1 MQALAKEGHT
11 TPTPI
16 QQGAIPPVMEGR
28 DLIGVAQ
35 TGTGKTAA
43 FALPILHKIA
53 TSTREPRR
61 GDCRVV
67 VLAPTRELAAQVLER
82 FHAYGKNMRLRTAL
96 VIGGASIGKQKTA
109 ARNGLDVLVAT
120 PGRLLDLMKQKAVYL
135 DQVEMLVLDEV
146 DQMLD
151 LGFIPAIRTIASSM
165 PENRQS
171 IFFSA
176 TMPPSIAKL
185 AASFVRNPVKVE
197 ITAKKPLKIDQSVI
211 FMERGVKPKAL
222 LDLVGTDAFT
232 RGLVF
237 TKTKH
242 GADKVTKALN
252 AAGANAHAIHGN
264 RSQAQREKALNAFRA
279 GKAKILVATDIAARG
294 IDVTGVSHVI
304 NYDLPNIPETYVHRI
319 GRTARA
325 GAAGVAISFCSG
337 EERPF
342 LKSIEKLTQQRIAVM
357 ANNAGELT
365 PVYMPEA
372 DKSYRDDS
380 ALNHGES
387 RRAGGGEG
395 KPGQGKRKQHR
406 KGQNRGPDQGGKF
419 SRKPG
424 QQARN
429 NDTRKTGH
437 TSEAN
442 QKADLPGFITTAPAN
457 GKGPAREQKGQD
469 HGERGIARVRRRRN
483 RGSAGRELSR
493 HAG

>member
-16 QQGAIPPVMEGR
+16 QQGAIPSVMEGR

-53 TSTREPRR
+53 TSDHEPRR

-67 VLAPTRELAAQVLER
+67 VLTPTRELAAQVLER

-96 VIGGASIGKQKTA
+96 VIGGASIGQQKAA

-120 PGRLLDLMKQKAVYL
+120 PGRLLDLMKQNAIRL
-135 DQVEMLVLDEV
+135 DHVEMLVLDEV

-151 LGFIPAIRTIASSM
+151 LGFIPAIRTIVSSL

-176 TMPPSIAKL
+176 TMPPPIAKL

-197 ITAKKPLKIDQSVI
+197 IAALKPLKIDQSVI
-211 FMERGVKPKAL
+211 FMERGAKPKAL
-222 LDLVGTDAFT
+222 LDLIGASDFT

-252 AAGANAHAIHGN
+252 AEGANAHAIHGN
-264 RSQAQREKALNAFRA
+264 RSQSQREKALSAFRN

-325 GAAGVAISFCSG
+325 GAAGIAISFCSG

-342 LKSIEKLTQQRIAVM
+342 LRSIEKLTQQRIAVV

-365 PVYMPEA
+365 PVFTPDTDKPFRNESLVADGEA
-372 DKSYRDDS
+372 
-380 ALNHGES
+380 
-387 RRAGGGEG
+387 RRNGRPGG
-395 KPGQGKRKQHR
+395 KPGQAKRKQHR
-406 KGQNRGPDQGGKF
+406 KGQNRGPEHEGSFG
-419 SRKPG
+419 RKPG
-424 QQARN
+424 QQSRKN
-429 NDTRKTGH
+429 NISRSEPVSDRKL
-437 TSEAN
+437 
-442 QKADLPGFITTAPAN
+442 KADLPGFITKTPAA
-457 GKGPAREQKGQD
+457 GHGPARDQKGQE

-483 RGSAGRELSR
+483 RGPAGRELSR
-493 HAG
+493 NAG